1 MPASQAF
8 LTVHPHTRRAWLQSA
23 ALAAAGLALPTTQRP
38 VWGQKAGPQKQ
49 LLARSENPYNAE
61 PALEELVRTYV
72 TPWERFFVRNHGT
85 APQLDLNTYRLKV
98 EGLVNTP
105 REFALGE
112 LLQKFPAAFTQAS
125 LTCAGNRR
133 ADFAAAHNQKV
144 PGVSWE
150 SAAIGHAAWSGVR
163 LADVLKLVGVRE
175 GAKHVWFE
183 GLDEVVD
190 GDHTIPFGGSIPLDR
205 VLGDVAPGYQPL
217 LASHMNGAA
226 LTVEHGA
233 PLRTLVPG
241 YIGARSVKWL
251 GKLVVSAEPS
261 PNHYLAHAYKLLT
274 TTKPEELDQ
283 AAPLYEQVQNAI
295 IADHK
300 VTGGTATLRG
310 FALPSGAVGRTIQRV
325 ELTLDDGQTWQPAQI
340 ASPARPGS
348 WVLWTAAVVLPN
360 AESKIAVRSTDDQ
373 GQTQPKTMAWNL
385 KGYQYNAWHSVTLKR
400 S

>member
-1 MPASQAF
+1 MPAPMNL
-8 LTVHPHTRRAWLQSA
+8 LTALPHSRRAWLQSA
-23 ALAAAGLALPTTQRP
+23 ALAAVGLALPTAHQSA
-38 VWGQKAGPQKQ
+38 WGQKTGPTKQ
-49 LLARSENPYNAE
+49 LIARAENPYNAE

-72 TPWERFFVRNHGT
+72 TPWERFFVRSHGT
-85 APQLDLNTYRLKV
+85 TPRLDLNTYRLKV

-133 ADFAAAHNQKV
+133 AEFAAVHKQKV

-190 GDHTIPFGGSIPLDR
+190 GDHKIPFGGSIPLDR
-205 VLGDVAPGYQPL
+205 VLGDVPGGYQPL

-261 PNHYLAHAYKLLT
+261 PNHYLAHAYKLIT
-274 TTKPEELDQ
+274 TNKPEELEQ
-283 AAPLYEQVQNAI
+283 AAPLYEQTLNSV
-295 IADHK
+295 IAEQK
-300 VTGGTATLRG
+300 VTGSTAALRG
-310 FALPSGAVGRTIQRV
+310 FALPSGAYGRTIQRV
-325 ELTLDDGQTWQPAQI
+325 ELTLDDGQTWQPAQL
-340 ASPARPGS
+340 ASPARPGA
-348 WVLWTAAVVLPN
+348 WVLWTATVELPK
-360 AESKIAVRSTDDQ
+360 ADAIISVRATDDQ
-373 GQTQPKTMAWNL
+373 GQSQPKTMAWNL
-385 KGYQYNAWHSVTLKR
+385 KGYQYNAWHSVTVKR
-400 S
+400 G